1 MFSYKTQDVKQ
12 TGELVSVWRS
22 WFTHSR
28 DGKRFDISRSK
39 WDTIHGYSFSLLV
52 SFPLAMST
60 VSRKLDMIF
69 IVLQQPSGDHLSAS
83 LSLSLSLAL
92 LLGNFDSQQRETI
105 YKQMLTLRQRWVV
118 TNYIYFV
125 TFTWVHFLWVT
136 NTFREYLKIG
146 TFTLIQVNFL
156 WKKGT
161 FTLFLW
167 ATLLSLL
174 YLNAIK

>member
-69 IVLQQPSGDHLSAS
+69 IVLQQPSGDHLS
-83 LSLSLSLAL
+83 LSLSLSFSLSRSTLGKFRLSTERDDIQTNAHPQAEVGSNEL
-92 LLGNFDSQQRETI
+92 HFLGN
-105 YKQMLTLRQRWVV
+105 
-118 TNYIYFV
+118 
-125 TFTWVHFLWVT
+125 
-136 NTFREYLKIG
+136 
-146 TFTLIQVNFL
+146 
-156 WKKGT
+156 
-161 FTLFLW
+161 
-167 ATLLSLL
+167 
-174 YLNAIK
+174 

>member
-22 WFTHSR
+22 WLTHSR

-69 IVLQQPSGDHLSAS
+69 IVLQQPSGDHFSAS

-92 LLGNFDSQQRETI
+92 LLGNSTLNRERRYTN
-105 YKQMLTLRQRWVV
+105 KCVCELTLRQRWVV

-125 TFTWVHFLWVT
+125 TFT
-136 NTFREYLKIG
+136 
-146 TFTLIQVNFL
+146 
-156 WKKGT
+156 
-161 FTLFLW
+161 
-167 ATLLSLL
+167 
-174 YLNAIK
+174 